1 MVSLGGF
8 DRRAGGPKS
17 VDRWRLSFSNPM
29 LSEGAAK
36 ARDGGERATC
46 TRRSEGVTEFRA
58 PLMRGRPGQDSFL
71 WGGQCAFQ
79 GFEIPQV
86 LGSRPT
92 NGPSQG
98 GLPPP
103 FFEGLRETGPCEA
116 CHAHL
121 ELR

>member
-1 MVSLGGF
+1 
-8 DRRAGGPKS
+8 
-17 VDRWRLSFSNPM
+17 M
-29 LSEGAAK
+29 LSGGAGPRIPETK
-36 ARDGGERATC
+36 GKEATG

-71 WGGQCAFQ
+71 WSGQCAFQ

-98 GLPPP
+98 GLPSL
-103 FFEGLRETGPCEA
+103 FLEGTVVDRALRVVQRT
-116 CHAHL
+116 L
-121 ELR
+121 EL